1 MMRGMG
7 NMGNMQ
13 GMMQKMQKMQKEM
26 QKTQADIE
34 ATIFEVSDNQDL
46 VTVKMTGKKE
56 IVELKIDQALVDPD
70 DVEMLQDLVL
80 ATVNQAIQKVE
91 KTQEEKLGKFTAGL
105 NLPF

>member
-1 MMRGMG
+1 MRGMG

-26 QKTQADIE
+26 QKTQAEIE
-34 ATIFEVSDNQDL
+34 ASVFEVSDSQNL
-46 VTVKMTGKKE
+46 VTVKITGKKE
-56 IVELKIDQALVDPD
+56 IVELVINEALVDPD
-70 DVEMLQDLVL
+70 DIEMLQDLVL

-91 KTQEEKLGKFTAGL
+91 TTQEEKLGKFTAGL